1 MVMRLTALLLPLS
14 LFVGCVSSGGARPAG
29 VPAVAPLSESEF
41 DRFATRLTEQLIGAL
56 EAGEYAVP
64 ATVAPPVVSDDH
76 CVENRETALRFARRL
91 TEGLND
97 RLGGSVR
104 FRRPALSGPQLRS
117 SLDFTARK
125 PDYLRRTITFVLRDA
140 GTDRELMRE
149 SCAYTVRP
157 KRVAARP
164 RIPSRRKIEIDREA
178 RGLADFVQRQ
188 ARYYRD
194 YIVAGLDGD
203 VVFVD
208 RKAWQRFW
216 LKAQRVVRTADDRL
230 RVELELRARGRSR
243 TADLRLLFLDDRG
256 RQVEATPVLPY
267 RLMPY
272 YTKTVVVTSESER
285 AVRYICLIAD

>member
-1 MVMRLTALLLPLS
+1 MVMRLTALWLPVS

-29 VPAVAPLSESEF
+29 VPAVTPLSEPEF
-41 DRFATRLTEQLIGAL
+41 DRFATHLSEQVIGAL
-56 EAGEYAVP
+56 EGGQYTFPV
-64 ATVAPPVVSDDH
+64 TIAPPIVADP
-76 CVENRETALRFARRL
+76 CVENRQTALRFARRL
-91 TEGLND
+91 AEGLND
-97 RLGGSVR
+97 RLGGRVR
-104 FRRPALSGPQLRS
+104 FRRPALAGPQLRS

-125 PDYLRRTITFVLRDA
+125 SDRLQRAITFVLRDA
-140 GTDRELMRE
+140 GTGRELVQG
-149 SCAYTVRP
+149 SCDYTVRP
-157 KRVAARP
+157 QRIATRP

-208 RKAWQRFW
+208 RRAWQRFW

-230 RVELELRARGRSR
+230 RVELELRARGRAR

-285 AVRYICLIAD
+285 AARYICLIAD

>member
-1 MVMRLTALLLPLS
+1 MVIRLTALLLSLS
-14 LFVGCVSSGGARPAG
+14 LFVGCVSSGGARSAG
-29 VPAVAPLSESEF
+29 VPAVAPLSEPEF
-41 DRFATRLTEQLIGAL
+41 DRFATRLSGQVVAAL
-56 EAGEYAVP
+56 EEGQYAFP
-64 ATVAPPVVSDDH
+64 ATVAPPVVTDRCIED
-76 CVENRETALRFARRL
+76 RQMALRFARRL
-91 TEGLND
+91 AEGLND
-97 RLGGSVR
+97 RLGGRVR
-104 FRRPALSGPQLRS
+104 FRQPALAGPQLRS
-117 SLDFTARK
+117 SLDFTAHK
-125 PDYLRRTITFVLRDA
+125 PDRLQRAITFVLRDA
-140 GTDRELMRE
+140 DTGRELAQA
-149 SCAYTVRP
+149 SCDYTVRP
-157 KRVAARP
+157 KRIATRP

-208 RKAWQRFW
+208 RRAWQRFW

-243 TADLRLLFLDDRG
+243 TADLRLLFLDDKG

-285 AVRYICLIAD
+285 ATRYICLIAD